1 MYNFMNLLIM
11 MKNFLEDKCL
21 QRTRSLEPIGIEDW
35 SFLNHFSFLE
45 VKPIFFS
52 NFLISFILWIHFGE
66 SEIIVA
72 LMFFPFHWD
81 FSSSPHPNSVNFV
94 VSFNSVDTVSGE
106 TVFSEM
112 IDVSDVTVFKV

>member
-1 MYNFMNLLIM
+1 MDDRF
-11 MKNFLEDKCL
+11 L
-21 QRTRSLEPIGIEDW
+21 QRTRSLEPIGIENW
-35 SFLNHFSFLE
+35 SSFNDFSFLE

-52 NFLISFILWIHFGE
+52 KLLISFVLWIHLGE
-66 SEIIVA
+66 SEIIIT

-81 FSSSPHPNSVNFV
+81 FSSSPHPDSVDFV

-112 IDVSDVTVFKV
+112 INVSDVTILKV